1 MHWLV
6 WRYNIFCGELA
17 ALEYFSFI
25 TLYERAIISP
35 FEIITI
41 VLWSAEQCVLFGTSY
56 NVALF
61 LHCLHTDSS
70 IAVIIA
76 KCTQCI
82 GAFSSCIFK
91 VEMQGNHLQYTAFQ
105 KGNVLAFVYMSCLDG
120 EHWLMCGS
128 GRRPSSSPIQT
139 SLRLHALHYVFWL
152 LPLYFFCLSL
162 KLAALC
168 HSLMFRTSLVI
179 LSSYSQFSALGFSF
193 FSFPP
198 LLLPLKSLMPV
209 TILLF
214 TLSHPL
220 PFSSDWLL
228 RCSSRVTGLCG
239 PWSSL
244 ALTACYL
251 HGDGWLRRFCAL
263 FLTTAVDR
271 AHTWDTSPTLF
282 HPFALSFCGFLFFFF
297 LSTFAF
303 CPSVFCGSSWESCC
317 GATW

>member
-41 VLWSAEQCVLFGTSY
+41 VPWSAEQCVLFGTSY

-193 FSFPP
+193 FFVFFSSSPSSTEELDASNYPSFHIISPSP
-198 LLLPLKSLMPV
+198 LLLWLAPAVFKQSDRPLWPMILSGPDSL
-209 TILLF
+209 
-214 TLSHPL
+214 LSPWWRMAEA
-220 PFSSDWLL
+220 F
-228 RCSSRVTGLCG
+228 LC
-239 PWSSL
+239 L
-244 ALTACYL
+244 VLNY
-251 HGDGWLRRFCAL
+251 
-263 FLTTAVDR
+263 
-271 AHTWDTSPTLF
+271 
-282 HPFALSFCGFLFFFF
+282 
-297 LSTFAF
+297 
-303 CPSVFCGSSWESCC
+303 CC
-317 GATW
+317 G